1 LAVGVL
7 ALAAVAAY
15 VIGSMSPS
23 YVAAGIVGGI
33 DLRLYCSGTVSG
45 SNVWRSVARWAV
57 VPVGM
62 IEVLKGVG
70 AVLVARALGLDL
82 WWQIMA
88 GCIVIVGHNW
98 SIFLGFSGGRGFG
111 VSIGVM
117 LMVAPKE
124 LAVMSG
130 VTLLGFLA
138 GASAPAMGLGMAA
151 TPPVSYLF
159 GDPAA
164 VTAGCCIMAFLM
176 FAKRLTGDPDAG
188 ESGLPCKS
196 MILNRIVFD
205 RDIRDERGW
214 LDRRPR

>member
-1 LAVGVL
+1 MAVGIL

-23 YVAAGIVGGI
+23 YVAARVVGGI
-33 DLRLYCSGTVSG
+33 DLRLYGSGTVSG

-62 IEVLKGVG
+62 VEVLKGVG

-98 SIFLGFSGGRGFG
+98 SMFLGFSGGRGFG

-117 LMVAPKE
+117 LLVAPKE
-124 LAVMSG
+124 LAVLSG

-151 TPPVSYLF
+151 TPLASYLF

-164 VTAGCCIMAFLM
+164 VTAGCGIMALLM
-176 FAKRLTGDPDAG
+176 FAKRLTGDPGTG
-188 ESGLPCKS
+188 EPGLPWKS
-196 MILNRIVFD
+196 VILNRLIFD
-205 RDIRDERGW
+205 RDIRDQRRWLER
-214 LDRRPR
+214 RRQ